1 MKLSLR
7 ARLMISYGLL
17 ALFLVVSLLMISSY
31 MLEHHFQSYV
41 RQKQENLN
49 QNIVDIVMAEFESS
63 GIPDEMF
70 LDNLGKEALNNGT
83 FLKL

>member
-1 MKLSLR
+1 MKLSLK

-31 MLEHHFQSYV
+31 LLEHHFQSYV

-49 QNIVDIVMAEFESS
+49 QSLADIVIDEFKRS
-63 GIPDEMF
+63 GIPDKVVF
-70 LDNLGKEALNNGT
+70 K
-83 FLKL
+83 